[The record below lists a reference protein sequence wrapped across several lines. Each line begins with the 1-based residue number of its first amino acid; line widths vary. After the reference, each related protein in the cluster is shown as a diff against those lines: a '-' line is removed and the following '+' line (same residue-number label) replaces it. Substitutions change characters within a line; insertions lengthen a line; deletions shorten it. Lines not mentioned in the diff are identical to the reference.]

1 MKRMRRLLLAACA
14 STGACAP
21 LTYSETGAVDF
32 ETFRSVRV
40 SVTTPIDSVGATY
53 YMADELRDVSG
64 FSLVTVDSTQAV
76 DAVLEVYVS
85 TLPESEMR
93 EDGSLDSFY
102 SSQATYRL
110 TTPDDPD
117 VDSGSTSDQSE
128 YEWEAVEDALD
139 QVALHYI
146 RPYRL

>member
-1 MKRMRRLLLAACA
+1 MIPMRRLLLALGISACA
-14 STGACAP
+14 CTP
-21 LTYSETGAVDF
+21 ITYSEAGAVDF
-32 ETFRSVRV
+32 SKIRSVRV
-40 SVTTPIDSVGATY
+40 SVTSPIDSVGATY
-53 YMADELRDVSG
+53 YLADELRDVSG
-64 FSLVTVDSTQAV
+64 FSHVTVDSTKVV

-93 EDGSLDSFY
+93 DDGTLDSFY
-102 SSQATYRL
+102 SSQARYRL
-110 TTPDDPD
+110 TTPGDPSA
-117 VDSGSTSDQSE
+117 DSGDTSDQSE